1 MACRKCESIDY
12 HSDDDG
18 TWDYEENPTYHLMKH
33 CSTCQSREALKERK
47 EQQEYENA
55 MENEVALARMKIT
68 NVINMHNGAS
78 LKPVNIKNVPLKNKN
93 LFLNAARALDID
105 FVGIDFISPD
115 IYVNY
120 DKNDGKILELNT
132 APDIEIHLEHMK
144 KNSFYNK
151 IVKLLQ

>member
-68 NVINMHNGAS
+68 NVLDK
-78 LKPVNIKNVPLKNKN
+78 LKEKGLSSQQVQKLILKNI
-93 LFLNAARALDID
+93 A
-105 FVGIDFISPD
+105 
-115 IYVNY
+115 
-120 DKNDGKILELNT
+120 GKIKINKR
-132 APDIEIHLEHMK
+132 K
-144 KNSFYNK
+144 KKSKNK
-151 IVKLLQ
+151 KKPKKRNRITKRY